1 MLEVKNLR
9 VHFNDAAPDRYAV
22 DGISF
27 RVKTGGIL
35 GIVGESGS
43 GKTVTAMAISGLLV
57 RRDCSYEGEVLLDGK
72 EILHCDREEMRKL
85 QGEDI
90 GVIFQEPMSS
100 FDPVMKVGKQVEESL
115 LVHRPEMSDAD
126 RKKAALKALADA
138 ELDDPEAVYDKY
150 PHELSGGM
158 LQRCMIAAAIIHDPK
173 LLLADEP
180 TTALD
185 VTIQAQILE
194 LLKKINK
201 STGMT
206 ILFISHNMQVIRK
219 LSERV
224 IVMQRGKIVEKGT
237 VENVFL
243 RPKHPYTQK
252 LIQSIP
258 ARDRHLRDLSHK
270 EAVMSDL
277 QNVQVLTHSAI
288 RLEGEK
294 VVYADPFHLTK
305 ETHDADIIL
314 VTHDHYDHFSAE
326 DIAKVAKEGTL
337 LICPASTKV
346 LALEAGFSEDKIT
359 VLAPGERTVEEGV
372 SVNAVPAYNVGKQF
386 HPKANGWVGYI
397 VTMGGLRY
405 WIAGDTDDNEDVR
418 KVRCDIA
425 LVPVGGKFTMT
436 AEEAAAL
443 VNAIRPKFA
452 VPTHY
457 NDIVGTAGDGARF
470 CSLLEDG
477 IIGIEKMAR

>member
-9 VHFNDAAPDRYAV
+9 VHFNDAAPDRFAV

-57 RRDCSYEGEVLLDGK
+57 RRDCTYDGEVLLDGK
-72 EILHCDREEMRKL
+72 AILHCDREEMRKL

-100 FDPVMKVGKQVEESL
+100 FDPVMKVGRQVEESL
-115 LVHRPEMSDAD
+115 LVHHPEMSDAE
-126 RKKAALKALADA
+126 RKQAALKALADA
-138 ELDDPEAVYDKY
+138 ELPDPGSVYEKY

-158 LQRCMIAAAIIHDPK
+158 LQRAMIAAAIIHRPK

-219 LSERV
+219 LSQRV
-224 IVMQRGKIVEKGT
+224 IVMQRGRIVEKGT

-243 RPKHPYTQK
+243 RPQHPYTKK
-252 LIQSIP
+252 LIESIP

-277 QNVQVLTHSAI
+277 QNVKVLTHSAI

-294 VVYADPFHLTK
+294 IIYADPFHLK
-305 ETHDADIIL
+305 EVPHDADIIL
-314 VTHDHYDHFSAE
+314 VTHDHYDHFSTE
-326 DIAKVAKEGTL
+326 DVAKVAKEGTRL
-337 LICPASTKV
+337 VCPASTKA
-346 LALEAGFSEDKIT
+346 LALEAGFPEENIT
-359 VLAPGERTVEEGV
+359 VLAPGERTVAEGV
-372 SVNAVPAYNVGKQF
+372 SVAAVPAYNVGKQF
-386 HPKANGWVGYI
+386 HTKDRGWIGFI
-397 VTMGGLRY
+397 VTLGGLRF

-418 KVRCDIA
+418 KVKCDIA
-425 LVPVGGKFTMT
+425 LVPVGGKYTMT

-470 CSLLEDG
+470 IRLLDEG
-477 IIGIEKMAR
+477 ITGIEKIGK

>member
-9 VHFNDAAPDRYAV
+9 VHFNDAAPDRFAV

-57 RRDCSYEGEVLLDGK
+57 RRDCSYDGEVLLDGK

-100 FDPVMKVGKQVEESL
+100 FDPIMKVGKQVEESL
-115 LVHRPEMSDAD
+115 LVHHPEMFDAE
-126 RKKAALKALADA
+126 RRQAALKALADA
-138 ELDDPEAVYDKY
+138 ELDDPETVYEKY

-158 LQRCMIAAAIIHDPK
+158 LQRCMIAAAIIHRPK

-219 LSERV
+219 LSQRV

-252 LIQSIP
+252 LIESIP

-294 VVYADPFHLTK
+294 IVYADPFHLK
-305 ETHDADIIL
+305 DAPHDADIIL

-326 DIAKVAKEGTL
+326 DVAKVTKEGTCL
-337 LICPASTKV
+337 VCPASTKA
-346 LALEAGFSEDKIT
+346 LALEAGFPEDRIT
-359 VLAPGERTVEEGV
+359 VLAPGERSVVEGV
-372 SVNAVPAYNVGKQF
+372 SINAVPSYNVGKQF
-386 HPKANGWVGYI
+386 HPRANGWLGYV
-397 VTMGGLRY
+397 VTLGGLRF
-405 WIAGDTDDNEDVR
+405 WIAGDTDDNEDIR
-418 KVRCDIA
+418 KVKCDIA
-425 LVPVGGKFTMT
+425 LVPVGGKYTMT
-436 AEEAAAL
+436 AEEAAAV

-457 NDIVGTAGDGARF
+457 NDIVGKPGDGARF
-470 CSLLEDG
+470 CSLLDDG
-477 IIGIEKMAR
+477 IIGIEKIGK

>member
-9 VHFNDAAPDRYAV
+9 VHFNDAAPDRFAV

-57 RRDCSYEGEVLLDGK
+57 RRDCTYDGEVLLDGK

-115 LVHRPEMSDAD
+115 LVHHPEMSDAE
-126 RKKAALKALADA
+126 RKQAALKALADA
-138 ELDDPEAVYDKY
+138 ELGDPETVYEKY

-158 LQRCMIAAAIIHDPK
+158 LQRCMIAAAIIHQPK

-206 ILFISHNMQVIRK
+206 VLFISHNMQVIRK
-219 LSERV
+219 LSQRV
-224 IVMQRGKIVEKGT
+224 IVMQRGRIVEKGT

-243 RPKHPYTQK
+243 RPQHPYTKK
-252 LIQSIP
+252 LIESIP

-277 QNVQVLTHSAI
+277 QNVKVLTHSAI

-294 VVYADPFHLTK
+294 IIYADPFHLK
-305 ETHDADIIL
+305 EAPHDADIIL

-326 DIAKVAKEGTL
+326 DVAKVAKEGTR
-337 LICPASTKV
+337 LICPASTKA
-346 LALEAGFSEDKIT
+346 LALEAGFPEENIT
-359 VLAPGERTVEEGV
+359 VLAPGERTVAEGV
-372 SVNAVPAYNVGKQF
+372 SVAAVPAYNVGKQF
-386 HPKANGWVGYI
+386 HTKDRGWIGFI
-397 VTMGGLRY
+397 VTLGGLRF

-418 KVRCDIA
+418 KVKCDIA
-425 LVPVGGKFTMT
+425 LVPVGGKYTMT

-470 CSLLEDG
+470 IRLLDEG
-477 IIGIEKMAR
+477 ITGIEKIGK

>member
-9 VHFNDAAPDRYAV
+9 VHFNDAAPDRFAV

-115 LVHRPEMSDAD
+115 LVHHPEMTEAE
-126 RKKAALKALADA
+126 RKQAALRALADA
-138 ELDDPEAVYDKY
+138 ELDDPEAVYGKY

-158 LQRCMIAAAIIHDPK
+158 LQRCMIAAAIIHKPK

-243 RPKHPYTQK
+243 HPKHPYTQK

-425 LVPVGGKFTMT
+425 LVPVGGKYTMT

>member
-9 VHFNDAAPDRYAV
+9 VHFNNAAPDRFAV

-43 GKTVTAMAISGLLV
+43 GKSVTAMAISGLLV
-57 RRDCSYEGEVLLDGK
+57 RRDCTYEGEVWLDGK
-72 EILHCDREEMRKL
+72 EILHCEREEMRAM

-100 FDPVMKVGKQVEESL
+100 FDPVMKIGKQVEESL
-115 LVHRPEMSDAD
+115 KVHHPEMTKEE
-126 RKKAALKALADA
+126 RRKAAIEALTQA
-138 ELDDPEAVYDKY
+138 ELDDPETVYEKY

-158 LQRCMIAAAIIHDPK
+158 LQRCMIAAAIIHKPK

-185 VTIQAQILE
+185 VTIQAQILK

-201 STGMT
+201 TSGTT

-219 LSERV
+219 LSQRV

-237 VENVFL
+237 VEKVFL
-243 RPKHPYTQK
+243 RPQHPYTQK
-252 LIQSIP
+252 LIESIP

-277 QNVQVLTHSAI
+277 KNIKVLIHSAI

-294 VVYADPFHLTK
+294 IIYSDPFHLSD
-305 ETHDADIIL
+305 EPHDADIIL

-326 DIAKVAKEGTL
+326 DIAKVRKEDSRL
-337 LICPASTKV
+337 VCPASVKP
-346 LALEAGFSEDKIT
+346 LALEAGIPEEQIT
-359 VLAPGERTVEEGV
+359 VLAPGERSLIDSVVV
-372 SVNAVPAYNVGKQF
+372 SAVPSYNVNKKF
-386 HPKANGWVGYI
+386 HPKENGWLGYI

-405 WIAGDTDDNEDVR
+405 WIAGDTDDNEDIR
-418 KVRCDIA
+418 KISCDIA
-425 LVPVGGKFTMT
+425 LVPVGGTYTMT
-436 AEEAAAL
+436 AEEAAAV

-452 VPTHY
+452 VPMHY
-457 NDIVGTAGDGARF
+457 GDIVGSEEDAKRF
-470 CSLLEDG
+470 ASLLDPE
-477 IIGIEKMAR
+477 IGCDFAR